1 MLTVR
6 GVGLLAAAVL
16 LYASARA
23 FGVPELQLAAVAAVG
38 LVGTAVAY
46 ALVASTRLTVDRRLR
61 PAELHHGAV
70 TEVELSVRNTG
81 RLRTTGL
88 ELYDPLPRGFGAGLR
103 THLPSLS
110 RGGGTTLAAR
120 LTGVRRG
127 RFALGP
133 TELVVRDPFQL
144 VARRHQVSAPGTL
157 TVYPA
162 VVELSAGLP
171 LGGAS
176 ASAGTG
182 NARPST
188 SGEDRSTVREYVH
201 GDDLRGV
208 HWASTAHRGKLMVR
222 QAEAPQEPRA
232 VVLVDIRD
240 SRHGPVGPR
249 SSFETTV
256 SAAAS
261 VLCHLDRRGR
271 GVTLVDGP
279 LVGPARARPAG
290 GWLEHLAVATPSDV
304 DLPATCRQLAQ
315 GLAGDGALVAVLST
329 PDPDDLERIVRAG
342 RAFSSCAALLV
353 DVAAHHDRRDDR
365 LDATAQQLRAAG
377 WRVAVVDGPQALA
390 LAWHELV
397 VERPRA
403 ATMGR

>member
-1 MLTVR
+1 MLTLR

-23 FGVPELQLAAVAAVG
+23 FGVPELQLTAVAAVG
-38 LVGTAVAY
+38 LVFGAVLY
-46 ALVASTRLTVDRRLR
+46 ALLASARLTVDRRLR
-61 PAELHHGAV
+61 PGDLHQGAA
-70 TEVELSVRNTG
+70 TEVELAVRNTG
-81 RLRTTGL
+81 RLPTVGL
-88 ELYDPLPRGFGAGLR
+88 ELHDPLPRGFGAGLR
-103 THLPSLS
+103 TRLPALS
-110 RGGGTTLAAR
+110 RGGGTTLRGR

-133 TELVVRDPFQL
+133 VELVVRDPFRL
-144 VARRHQVSAPGTL
+144 VARRHEVSAPGTL

-162 VVELSAGLP
+162 IAELGAGLP
-171 LGGAS
+171 LGGATS
-176 ASAGTG
+176 SAGTG
-182 NARPST
+182 NARPSS

-232 VVLVDIRD
+232 VVLLDARD
-240 SRHGPVGPR
+240 DRHGPAGPR
-249 SSFETTV
+249 SSFETAV

-279 LVGPARARPAG
+279 LVGPTRSRPAE
-290 GWLEHLAVATPSDV
+290 GWLEHLAVATPSEV
-304 DLPATCRQLAQ
+304 DLATVARQLAQ
-315 GLAGDGALVAVLST
+315 GLAGDGALVAVLSS
-329 PDPDDLERIVRAG
+329 PDASDLERSVRAG
-342 RAFSSCAALLV
+342 RAFSSCAALLI
-353 DVAAHHDRRDDR
+353 DVAAHHGRRGDG
-365 LDATAQQLRAAG
+365 LEPAAQQLRAAG
-377 WRVAVVDGPQALA
+377 WRVAIVDGPQALP

-397 VERPRA
+397 VERPR
-403 ATMGR
+403 TTVGR